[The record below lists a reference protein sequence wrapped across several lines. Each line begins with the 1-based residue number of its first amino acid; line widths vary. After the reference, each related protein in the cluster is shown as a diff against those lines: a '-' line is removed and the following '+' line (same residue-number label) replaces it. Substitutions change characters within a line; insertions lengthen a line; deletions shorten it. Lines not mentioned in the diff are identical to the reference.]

1 MVAVDIQLQAREI
14 ESMAQTS
21 VFAMNASRAAA
32 VLIEERSDDPEWLD
46 AFTDSLERRRSG
58 RSLERI
64 LAAWGLS
71 QSEAGRRF
79 GVSRQAVA
87 KWLTSGI
94 PSERVEAV
102 ADLSA
107 ATDLLVR
114 YLKRDRIPAVVR
126 RPIAA
131 AGGVSL
137 LDLLSANRHRE
148 VLTTCRDMFDFSG
161 AHG

>member
-1 MVAVDIQLQAREI
+1 MAR
-14 ESMAQTS
+14 TS
-21 VFAMNASRAAA
+21 VFAMTASSAAA
-32 VLIEERSDDPEWLD
+32 ALIEERSDDPDWLD

-58 RSLERI
+58 RNLERI

-79 GVSRQAVA
+79 GVSRQAVG
-87 KWLTSGI
+87 KWLADGI
-94 PSERVEAV
+94 PTDRAQAV

-126 RPIAA
+126 RPIPA
-131 AGGVSL
+131 AGDESL
-137 LDLLSANRHRE
+137 LDLWSTSRYRD
-148 VLTTCRDMFDFSG
+148 VLITCRAMFDFAG

>member
-1 MVAVDIQLQAREI
+1 
-14 ESMAQTS
+14 MAQSS
-21 VFAMNASRAAA
+21 VFGMNASRAAA
-32 VLIEERSDDPEWLD
+32 VLIEERSDDPDWLD

-58 RSLERI
+58 RTLERI

-87 KWLTSGI
+87 KWLADGI
-94 PSERVEAV
+94 PIDRVEDV
-102 ADLSA
+102 AHLSA

-114 YLKRDRIPAVVR
+114 YIKRDRIPAVVR
-126 RPIAA
+126 RRIPA
-131 AGGVSL
+131 AGDEAL
-137 LDLLSANRHRE
+137 LDLLSEGRYRE
-148 VLTTCRDMFDFSG
+148 ILTVCRAMFDFAG

>member
-1 MVAVDIQLQAREI
+1 MAR
-14 ESMAQTS
+14 TS
-21 VFAMNASRAAA
+21 VFAMNASSAAA
-32 VLIEERSDDPEWLD
+32 ALLEERSDDPDWLD

-58 RSLERI
+58 RNLGRI
-64 LAAWGLS
+64 LAVWGLS

-87 KWLTSGI
+87 KWLADGI
-94 PSERVEAV
+94 PTDRAQAV

-107 ATDLLVR
+107 ATDVLVR

-126 RPIAA
+126 RPIPV
-131 AGGVSL
+131 AGDETL
-137 LDLLSANRHRE
+137 LDLWSASRYRD
-148 VLTTCRDMFDFSG
+148 VLITCRAMFDFAG

>member
-1 MVAVDIQLQAREI
+1 MDR
-14 ESMAQTS
+14 TP
-21 VFAMNASRAAA
+21 VFGMNASRAAA
-32 VLIEERSDDPEWLD
+32 LLIEERADDPDWLD

-58 RSLERI
+58 RNLERL
-64 LAAWGLS
+64 LAVWGLS

-87 KWLTSGI
+87 KWLADGI
-94 PSERVEAV
+94 PTDRAEAV
-102 ADLSA
+102 GDLSA

-126 RPIAA
+126 RPIPA
-131 AGGVSL
+131 AGHESL
-137 LDLLSANRHRE
+137 LDLWSTGRYRE
-148 VLTTCRDMFDFSG
+148 ILTTCRAMFDFAG